1 MARGKKS
8 TTPESAR
15 GKVALATGG
24 SRGIGFAI
32 ASALVDAGA
41 TVYITGRD
49 RKALN
54 AAAAKLGS
62 NATALQCDV
71 RDPKAVTALLRDI
84 KKKSGRIDYLINNA
98 AIAHSLATVE
108 EMSPETW
115 NDVVATNLTGLFL
128 VTHHALPLMSS
139 GAVIVNNLSISAK
152 QCFNGFSAYTASKHG
167 ALGFT
172 DTLRME
178 LRERGIR
185 VTALLPGAVET
196 EIWQQFW
203 PDAPRKK
210 MISPASVAGIVL
222 HILQLPENTTV
233 EQLHIGPA
241 AGAL

>member
-1 MARGKKS
+1 MARGKKPTAS
-8 TTPESAR
+8 ASAR
-15 GKVALATGG
+15 GKVALVTGG
-24 SRGIGFAI
+24 SRGIGLAI
-32 ASALVDAGA
+32 ASALVKAGA

-54 AAAAKLGS
+54 AATAKLGRT
-62 NATALQCDV
+62 ATAVQCDV
-71 RDPKAVTALLRDI
+71 RDPNAVASLFRDI
-84 KKKSGRIDYLINNA
+84 SKNSGRIDYLINNA
-98 AIAHSLATVE
+98 AIAHLLATVE
-108 EMSPETW
+108 EMSPQTW
-115 NDVVATNLTGLFL
+115 NDVISTNLTGLFL
-128 VTHHALPLMSS
+128 VTHHALPLISS
-139 GAVIVNNLSISAK
+139 GGVIVNNLSISAK
-152 QCFNGFSAYTASKHG
+152 QCFNGFSAYTSSKHG

-196 EIWQQFW
+196 DIWQQFW
-203 PDAPRKK
+203 PDAPRQK
-210 MISPASVAGIVL
+210 MISAESVANVVL